1 MDKLSRIVET
11 SLAYD
16 QSEKVEQ
23 ANSTAIFQNER
34 IISLKKILQK
44 RGNLSKTACK
54 DVYFLVPLHRKSQN
68 CVRVQTNYELFPAY
82 FRLGLPTR
90 VSIKLLNVLIFFL
103 EKLNVCFVTLLDS
116 ILVMATSIEDLEI
129 ALKTHRL

>member
-11 SLAYD
+11 LLAYD

-34 IISLKKILQK
+34 IIPLKEDTSEKGKPLQNCPQRYLFFSPTTSKIT
-44 RGNLSKTACK
+44 S
-54 DVYFLVPLHRKSQN
+54 
-68 CVRVQTNYELFPAY
+68 CVRVQTNYESFPAY

-90 VSIKLLNVLIFFL
+90 IFIKLLNVLIFFL
-103 EKLNVCFVTLLDS
+103 RN
-116 ILVMATSIEDLEI
+116 
-129 ALKTHRL
+129 